1 VIQEQQVS
9 QGIAGNDGTVAQKVT
24 WCNRFNKE
32 CVLGNETGHKWFKG
46 ETEYKES
53 KVILVFKEL
62 QDLMV
67 RQVLQECTWQR
78 QVQKVMQ
85 ELRAQRDQGLA
96 GRCCW
101 SFKGDI
107 GIKEQDPDGATGTKV
122 MQELQVQG
130 LAGTDGAVDLK
141 GIGEAGFTR
150 LQLVLR
156 EQMG

>member
-1 VIQEQQVS
+1 M
-9 QGIAGNDGTVAQKVT
+9 AT
-24 WCNRFNKE
+24 
-32 CVLGNETGHKWFKG
+32 TGA
-46 ETEYKES
+46 
-53 KVILVFKEL
+53 
-62 QDLMV
+62 
-67 RQVLQECTWQR
+67 
-78 QVQKVMQ
+78 KVMQ
-85 ELRAQRDQGLA
+85 WNHRLKGPRISRK
-96 GRCCW
+96 RCCW